1 MWWCLP
7 TPVMSDL
14 LVHSGTMFLTHGSA
28 IVQVNM
34 SWQQIFSQPKNNIQ
48 TRKRLASFS
57 EVSNDNGSVW
67 DISINLVFTE
77 LTYHF
82 LICTKVNTILIDLA
96 TVSVTLHSGYIIQIW
111 YYENLFVQEK
121 KSLQHKW
128 KTSMFYMSF
137 IYFKPS
143 PSIESKLADIEYRRY
158 WRRNS
163 EISFSFEAIFF
174 CVSRIYFYNLHR
186 SCVKTTDYKDNN
198 TKLDT
203 LERIHFLRELCHD
216 VFHLC
221 THLVSKLA

>member
-1 MWWCLP
+1 MEVPLYKWTC
-7 TPVMSDL
+7 
-14 LVHSGTMFLTHGSA
+14 HGSRYFH
-28 IVQVNM
+28 N
-34 SWQQIFSQPKNNIQ
+34 
-48 TRKRLASFS
+48 RKTTSKLETDWLHFQRSL
-57 EVSNDNGSVW
+57 SNDNGSVW

-143 PSIESKLADIEYRRY
+143 PSIESKLADIQYRRY

-163 EISFSFEAIFF
+163 EISFSFEVYFSVFQEFIFTTF
-174 CVSRIYFYNLHR
+174 IGHVLKQPIT
-186 SCVKTTDYKDNN
+186 KTITQN
-198 TKLDT
+198 
-203 LERIHFLRELCHD
+203 
-216 VFHLC
+216 
-221 THLVSKLA
+221 